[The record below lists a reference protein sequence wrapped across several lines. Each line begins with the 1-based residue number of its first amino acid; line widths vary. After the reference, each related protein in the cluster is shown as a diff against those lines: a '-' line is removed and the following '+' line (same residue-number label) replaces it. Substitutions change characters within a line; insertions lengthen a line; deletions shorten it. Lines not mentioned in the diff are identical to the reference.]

1 MTTSDVIEYIAVDV
15 KTANNYQRSI
25 CALGVATVAG
35 DNGFDAHSWLV
46 KPPGNRYDA
55 EQSAAH
61 GLCAEHT
68 EGAPTFVEV
77 WPKVSPVIGKKVII
91 SHNAEHATSCIG
103 AAMRHHKQP
112 EPTFRQRVGCTLRM
126 AHLVWPER
134 TTSYSLG
141 ALCADRG
148 IPYDPHDAG
157 ACAEATAALVEA
169 LLKDWGQGDL
179 LSLISASN
187 RGHVGRAEAAQK
199 RIWYN
204 APEPP
209 TDKQFAFLTRLLE
222 ERGVAAKRVIRL
234 LTTRG
239 QVSQLID
246 TILEGKDSYEITDVA
261 RYRTWLERKVV
272 SIVEGPP
279 PAPQAPKRSPI
290 SESAQ
295 AQRRDAE
302 RERREAER
310 SEKERRLQAKRAT
323 PPSLDDLL
331 AIHLPGP
338 RETARDPHRKAERE
352 FSDTVIAR
360 VENAAQAAAFLDYRY
375 DTQSNDPARW
385 ERQFQQILQTYA
397 TPEGVDLPAVGKLC
411 PIPDGHNQPEP
422 FVDKI
427 ERLRGVRVD
436 PPQETRDWSHHDIGN
451 RAIPEQR
458 RGFWGRL
465 FGR

>member
-1 MTTSDVIEYIAVDV
+1 MTTPIVIEYVAVDV

-25 CALGVATVAG
+25 CALGVATVAADDG
-35 DNGFDAHSWLV
+35 VDARSWLV

-61 GLCAEHT
+61 GLCAEDT
-68 EGAPTFVEV
+68 TGAPTLVEI
-77 WPKVSPVIGKKVII
+77 WPEVSPIIGKKVII
-91 SHNAEHATSCIG
+91 SHNAENATGCIG

-134 TTSYSLG
+134 TTPYSLV
-141 ALCADRG
+141 ALCADKG
-148 IPYDPHDAG
+148 IPHDPHDA
-157 ACAEATAALVEA
+157 ASSARATAALVEA
-169 LLKDWGQGDL
+169 LLEDWGQDDL
-179 LSLISASN
+179 QSLISASN

-209 TDKQFAFLTRLLE
+209 TDKQLAFLTRLLK
-222 ERGVAAKRVIRL
+222 ERGVAAERVIRVL
-234 LTTRG
+234 RTRG
-239 QVSQLID
+239 QISQVID
-246 TILEGKDSYEITDVA
+246 AILEGKDSHEITDVA
-261 RYRTWLERKVV
+261 RYRKWLEQRVV
-272 SIVEGPP
+272 SIVEGRP
-279 PAPQAPKRSPI
+279 PAPQAPKRTPL
-290 SESAQ
+290 SEPAQ

-310 SEKERRLQAKRAT
+310 TAKEKRLQAKRAR

-331 AIHLPGP
+331 AIHIPGP

-352 FSDTVIAR
+352 FSDAVIAR
-360 VENAAQAAAFLDYRY
+360 VENAAQAAAFLDYRD
-375 DTQSNDPARW
+375 DTQSSDPARW
-385 ERQFQQILQTYA
+385 ERQFQRILQTYA
-397 TPEGVDLPAVGKLC
+397 TPQGVDLPAVGKLC
-411 PIPDGHNQPEP
+411 PIPDGHNQPER
-422 FVDKI
+422 FVGKI

-436 PPQETRDWSHHDIGN
+436 PPQETRDWSHHDIGD
-451 RAIPEQR
+451 RPIPEQR